1 MMFYSLLISQL
12 VNISANCGYLHN
24 VMCAHPTENYTQQE
38 TIPKL
43 ASSTQPQIFN
53 PMTHAHYIGMPHC

>member
-24 VMCAHPTENYTQQE
+24 VMCAHTLQKTTPNR
-38 TIPKL
+38 KL
-43 ASSTQPQIFN
+43 YPN
-53 PMTHAHYIGMPHC
+53 